1 MAETKITSAQTAG
14 DIWTSTNLTE
24 GMGIQIAP
32 SGVSKEVTGFSSS
45 NYIILPALNFSGTNT
60 FDFTFHIKTGS
71 QVTGGYYPVLS
82 PTINRD
88 YPTIEFISPNETSGK
103 LCFNFLSSASSG
115 TYLPTNAL
123 VANTE
128 YWFKFGYDGSKFFLY
143 EGTTADNMQLIQE
156 QTATLS
162 FEVNRTFE
170 LGIDTAWTTPIIW
183 NGSIW
188 ITDLKIRKNGVAI
201 FDGSTDEYTVIG
213 SPTIIE
219 HTIEDIYSISLQATG
234 YDVTKTQVL
243 ENSKGTLTWVD
254 DPAGLSMPSQTGQS
268 GKFLTTNGTTASWD
282 NIPTELPSQTGNSG
296 KFLTTNGTT
305 ASWATV
311 SDGSKWEL
319 ANFSTSNYLYIGS
332 MDFSN
337 ANSWSFLFHIKTGV
351 LDSTTRGL
359 LFGHKTQIYYP
370 NIRFDLRSEKKMLFI
385 IDGYQSDG
393 FSIQSTELQSNTE
406 YWFKLEYAGGTTYN
420 LHQGTTYQN
429 MEIVGAESSSYT
441 LNNIEPVIGTYP
453 TFFAV
458 DGYWNGSIFISDFK
472 IMKDNKLLF
481 DGACVTPPYTI
492 NGALSFT

>member
-1 MAETKITSAQTAG
+1 MNILDVRNILNVTATANNKKATTPDMTSYSTGITV
-14 DIWTSTNLTE
+14 DNE
-24 GMGIQIAP
+24 
-32 SGVSKEVTGFSSS
+32 
-45 NYIILPALNFSGTNT
+45 
-60 FDFTFHIKTGS
+60 
-71 QVTGGYYPVLS
+71 LS
-82 PTINRD
+82 PTSKNPVQNKVVYAALQEKQD
-88 YPTIEFISPNETSGK
+88 LLPSGNTGDFLQKTDDGVQWSPVSE
-103 LCFNFLSSASSG
+103 
-115 TYLPTNAL
+115 
-123 VANTE
+123 
-128 YWFKFGYDGSKFFLY
+128 
-143 EGTTADNMQLIQE
+143 
-156 QTATLS
+156 
-162 FEVNRTFE
+162 
-170 LGIDTAWTTPIIW
+170 
-183 NGSIW
+183 
-188 ITDLKIRKNGVAI
+188 
-201 FDGSTDEYTVIG
+201 
-213 SPTIIE
+213 
-219 HTIEDIYSISLQATG
+219 SL
-234 YDVTKTQVL
+234 
-243 ENSKGTLTWVD
+243 
-254 DPAGLSMPSQTGQS
+254 PSQTGQS